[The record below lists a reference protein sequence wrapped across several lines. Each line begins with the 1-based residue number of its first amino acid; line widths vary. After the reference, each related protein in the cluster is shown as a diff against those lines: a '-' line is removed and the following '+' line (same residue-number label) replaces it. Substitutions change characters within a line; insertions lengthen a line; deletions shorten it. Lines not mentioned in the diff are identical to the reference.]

1 MSAAAH
7 PLRERAVAILAD
19 LVGFPSVSLRPNGD
33 IVSHIETYLG
43 GHGISCQRDA
53 HEDGER
59 FNLLARI
66 GPKADGGV
74 LLSGHLDVVPADAAG
89 WREDPFRLRRE
100 GGCLYGRGAVDM
112 KGFLAMALAM
122 APEFQARADDLTEPL
137 YLAFTFD
144 EEIGCFGAERMPA
157 FLEAA
162 GATPRIAIV
171 GEPTG
176 MTPIN
181 GHKGGMELVTHVRGA
196 AGHASK
202 PAQGVNAILA
212 AARIIEFINETA
224 AACAD
229 QPASGSVFD
238 PPFTTLSVGT
248 IRGGEARNI
257 IPDSCSFDWE
267 IRAHPGDDPH
277 LVLDQ
282 VNRFIEDQVL
292 PGMLAGNPA
301 CEVVTEMLSD
311 VPPLAAK
318 QGSEAAALISR
329 LWTNQPPA
337 VVSFGTDGAY
347 FQEAGLDVIVI
358 GPGGMAQMHQPDEF
372 ITEDAIDEGLLF
384 LERLRDEMCGHSR

>member
-157 FLEAA
+157 FLDAA

-181 GHKGGMELVTHVRGA
+181 GHKGGMELVTHVRGT

-202 PAQGVNAILA
+202 PGQGVNAIFA

-224 AACAD
+224 ATCAG
-229 QPASGSVFD
+229 QPASGSPFD

-277 LVLDQ
+277 RVLGQ
-282 VNRFIEDQVL
+282 VNRFIEEQVV
-292 PGMLAGNPA
+292 PAMRAGNPA

-311 VPPLAAK
+311 VPPLAAR
-318 QGSEAAALISR
+318 QGSAAAALISR
-329 LWTNQPPA
+329 LWTNQPPS

-347 FQEAGLDVIVI
+347 FQQAGLDVIVI

-384 LERLRDEMCGHSR
+384 LERLRDEMCGHSP

>member
-1 MSAAAH
+1 MSAPPH
-7 PLRERAVAILAD
+7 PLRESGIAILAD
-19 LVGFPSVSLRPNGD
+19 LVGFPTVSLRPNGD
-33 IVSHIETYLG
+33 IVSYIESYLA
-43 GHGISCQRDA
+43 GHGITCMRDT

-66 GPKADGGV
+66 GPKREGGV

-89 WREDPFRLRRE
+89 WTEDPFRLRRD
-100 GGCLYGRGAVDM
+100 GGRLHGRGAVDM
-112 KGFLAMALAM
+112 KGFLAMALAT
-122 APEFQARADDLTEPL
+122 APTFQARAEELHEPL

-157 FLEAA
+157 FLVREE
-162 GATPRIAIV
+162 ATPRVAIV

-176 MTPIN
+176 MTPID

-202 PAQGVNAILA
+202 PAQGVNAIFA
-212 AARIIEFINETA
+212 AARIIDFINRTA
-224 AACAD
+224 AECAACPAAD
-229 QPASGSVFD
+229 SPFD
-238 PPFTTLSVGT
+238 PPCTTLSVGT

-267 IRAHPGDDPH
+267 IRAHPGEDPH
-277 LVLDQ
+277 RVLDR
-282 VNRFIEDQVL
+282 VKSFVDSEVVPELRAAN
-292 PGMLAGNPA
+292 PG

-311 VPPLAAK
+311 VPPLAAHD
-318 QGSEAAALISR
+318 GSPATELIAR
-329 LWTNQPPA
+329 LWTNQPPS

-347 FQEAGLDVIVI
+347 FQQAGIDVIVM

-372 ITEDAIDEGLLF
+372 ITEEAFDEGLLF
-384 LERLRDEMCGHSR
+384 LERLCDEMCGFRA

>member
-157 FLEAA
+157 FLDAS

-229 QPASGSVFD
+229 QPVSGSPFD

-277 LVLDQ
+277 RVLEQ
-282 VNRFIEDQVL
+282 VKRFIEEQVL
-292 PGMLAGNPA
+292 PGMRAGNPA

-311 VPPLAAK
+311 VPPLAAN

-329 LWTNQPPA
+329 LWTNQPPS

>member
-1 MSAAAH
+1 MSVAPH
-7 PLRERAVAILAD
+7 PLRERGVAILAD
-19 LVGFPSVSLRPNGD
+19 LVGFPTVSLRPNGD
-33 IVSHIETYLG
+33 IVNYIEDYLC
-43 GHGISCQRDA
+43 GHGIVCQRDA
-53 HEDGER
+53 HEDGAR

-66 GPKADGGV
+66 GPQAEGGV

-89 WREDPFRLRRE
+89 WTDDPFRLRRRD
-100 GGCLYGRGAVDM
+100 GRLYGRGAVDM

-122 APEFQARADDLTEPL
+122 APEFRSRADELREPL

-144 EEIGCFGAERMPA
+144 EEIGCFGAERMPS
-157 FLEAA
+157 FLERA

-202 PAQGVNAILA
+202 PGQGVNAILA
-212 AARIIEFINETA
+212 AARIIDFINDTA
-224 AACAD
+224 AECAAR
-229 QPASGSVFD
+229 PVAGSPFD

-248 IRGGEARNI
+248 IQGGEARNI

-277 LVLDQ
+277 RVLDQ
-282 VNRFIEDQVL
+282 VKRFIAEEVV
-292 PGMLAGNPA
+292 PGMREGNAA
-301 CEVVTEMLSD
+301 CDVVTDMLSD
-311 VPPLAAK
+311 VPALAARD
-318 QGSEAAALISR
+318 GSGAAALISR
-329 LWTNQPPA
+329 LWTNQPPS

-347 FQEAGLDVIVI
+347 FQKAGLDVIVI

-372 ITEDAIDEGLLF
+372 ITEDAMDEGLLF
-384 LERLRDEMCGHSR
+384 LERLCDEMCGHGP

>member
-1 MSAAAH
+1 MSGAPH
-7 PLRERAVAILAD
+7 PLRERGIAILAD
-19 LVGFPSVSLRPNGD
+19 LVGFPTVSLRPNGD
-33 IVSHIETYLG
+33 IVGHIESYLA
-43 GHGISCQRDA
+43 GHGIACQRDA

-66 GPKADGGV
+66 GPPSEGGV
-74 LLSGHLDVVPADAAG
+74 LLSGHLDVVPADISG
-89 WREDPFRLRRE
+89 WTEDPFCLRRE
-100 GGCLYGRGAVDM
+100 GGRLYGRGAVDM

-122 APEFQARADDLTEPL
+122 APEFQARADALQEPI

-157 FLEAA
+157 FLAGI
-162 GATPRIAIV
+162 GATPRIAII
-171 GEPTG
+171 GEPTD

-202 PAQGVNAILA
+202 PGQGENAIFA
-212 AARIIEFINETA
+212 AARIIEFINEMA
-224 AACAD
+224 ATCAAR
-229 QPASGSVFD
+229 PASGSPFD

-248 IRGGEARNI
+248 IKGGEARNI
-257 IPDSCSFDWE
+257 IPDACSFDWE

-277 LVLDQ
+277 LVLAQ
-282 VNRFIEDQVL
+282 VTRFIDDEVVPAMRTRH
-292 PGMLAGNPA
+292 PG

-311 VPPLAAK
+311 VPPLAARD
-318 QGSEAAALISR
+318 GSAAAELISR
-329 LWTNQPPA
+329 LWTNQPPS

-347 FQEAGLDVIVI
+347 FQQAGLDVIVI

-372 ITEDAIDEGLLF
+372 ITEDAMDEGLLF
-384 LERLRDEMCGHSR
+384 LERLCDEMCGLGL

>member
-1 MSAAAH
+1 MSAAPH
-7 PLRERAVAILAD
+7 PLRERGIAILAD

-33 IVSHIETYLG
+33 IVGHIEAYLA
-43 GHGISCQRDA
+43 GHGIACRRDA
-53 HEDGER
+53 HEDGDR
-59 FNLLARI
+59 FNLLACI
-66 GPKADGGV
+66 GPQAEGGV

-89 WREDPFRLRRE
+89 WTQDPFRLRRAD
-100 GGCLYGRGAVDM
+100 GRLHGRGAVDM
-112 KGFLAMALAM
+112 KGFLAMVLAM
-122 APEFQARADDLTEPL
+122 APEFQARAGALREPL

-157 FLEAA
+157 FLARA

-202 PAQGVNAILA
+202 PGQGVNAISV
-212 AARIIEFINETA
+212 AARIIGFINETA
-224 AACAD
+224 AACAAR
-229 QPASGSVFD
+229 PAAGSPFD

-248 IRGGEARNI
+248 IQGGEARNI
-257 IPDSCSFDWE
+257 IPDTCRFDWE

-277 LVLDQ
+277 RVLDQ
-282 VNRFIEDQVL
+282 VTRFIADEVV
-292 PGMLAGNPA
+292 PSMRKEHPA
-301 CEVVTEMLSD
+301 CEVVTEMMSD
-311 VPPLAAK
+311 VPPLATRD
-318 QGSEAAALISR
+318 GSAAAALIAR
-329 LWTNQPPA
+329 LWTNQPPS

-347 FQEAGLDVIVI
+347 FQQAGLDVIVI

-372 ITEDAIDEGLLF
+372 ITEEAMDEGLLF
-384 LERLRDEMCGHSR
+384 LGRLCDEMCGQG